1 MARFSA
7 CERQAL
13 LLEPGIDARVIDRL
27 EQAGYG
33 SVRQLHEVG
42 VPRVVDQVCG
52 ALATRA
58 WRNRQRPLHRA
69 VARILAREG
78 EALPCQRCGDGAK
91 RCTCAA

>member
-1 MARFSA
+1 VARFSA
-7 CERQAL
+7 CERRAL

-33 SVRQLHEVG
+33 SVRQLYEVG
-42 VPRVVDQVCG
+42 VSRVVDQVCR

-69 VARILAREG
+69 VARILAQEG
-78 EALPCQRCGDGAK
+78 EVMACRRCGADGP
-91 RCTCAA
+91 RCTRAA